1 MKLDF
6 TKPPPS
12 HTAICPLPRFQFPLR
27 AFSLLSEHH
36 KVSALLQAK
45 RSSPRLKALAQRRE
59 DFWSRSQFYYW
70 HPETSAYSMSPFC
83 SGAVLSPSRHWILGS
98 LPAFRVSHIPPAA
111 VLLPNILSRA
121 GGEGRGQAACH
132 HNSPCFCRKIC
143 SVEEPCCISPTSE
156 IVFSF
161 QLMMT
166 YIISRS
172 LEHQRFFLRQ
182 RRKAKHNSP
191 AVRAS
196 KDKAKCCFPGVS
208 FSSRAS
214 SSHPKS
220 VGAAWIPLGRPPDPA
235 QNNRL
240 VKDHL
245 HGGGRGESW
254 EHQPSSHG
262 QQMRHVQPLCT
273 WL

>member
-1 MKLDF
+1 MGL
-6 TKPPPS
+6 S
-12 HTAICPLPRFQFPLR
+12 CLP
-27 AFSLLSEHH
+27 ADTGSWGVCLLSGYHT
-36 KVSALLQAK
+36 SLQ
-45 RSSPRLKALAQRRE
+45 LQ
-59 DFWSRSQFYYW
+59 
-70 HPETSAYSMSPFC
+70 FC
-83 SGAVLSPSRHWILGS
+83 SPI
-98 LPAFRVSHIPPAA
+98 
-111 VLLPNILSRA
+111 ILSRA

-143 SVEEPCCISPTSE
+143 SVEEPCWISPTSE

-196 KDKAKCCFPGVS
+196 KDKAKCCFPGVP

-220 VGAAWIPLGRPPDPA
+220 VGAAGIPLGRPPDPA
-235 QNNRL
+235 RNNRL

-273 WL
+273 WLRAHAVALLLEIQPAVQGKLIEQAAKGGKERAGRFGGDRLP